1 MGNRSAPEIKTEID
15 MATTPSLFGDI
26 PAAGGLFGN
35 PPAGGLFGAPAP
47 APAENQENDDGD
59 AGETLEE
66 ECSAEFTPLVQLSLQ
81 QVCSGEDDEDVLVK
95 IRAKVFR
102 FGAGVKGEA
111 CWKERGKGDIKLLK
125 NKENGKVRVLLRVDK
140 TRKIRL
146 NHFLYPEY
154 ELKPNPTNDQ
164 AWIYAATDFSDESPE
179 ESKICIKFGSVENAA
194 AFKEAWDAVRTSLK
208 EAKE

>member
-1 MGNRSAPEIKTEID
+1 MGAPEIKTEID

-47 APAENQENDDGD
+47 APAEQDDNDDGD

-66 ECSAEFTPLVQLSLQ
+66 ESGAEFTPLVQLSLQ
-81 QVCSGEDDEDVLVK
+81 QVCSGEDDEDVIYK
-95 IRAKVFR
+95 TRAKVFR
-102 FGAGVKGEA
+102 FGADVKGEQ
-111 CWKERGKGDIKLLK
+111 CWKERDKGDLKLLK

-146 NHFLYPEY
+146 NHFLYAEY
-154 ELKPNPTNDQ
+154 ELKPNPTNDLLLHKL
-164 AWIYAATDFSDESPE
+164 D
-179 ESKICIKFGSVENAA
+179 
-194 AFKEAWDAVRTSLK
+194 LK
-208 EAKE
+208 CKPNFLKVWVSRV